1 MSKQIRQK
9 RPASAQR
16 AKIVMCGHSLG
27 EICVLPPENTCHFGS
42 SLPELGCARVN
53 QTGKPL
59 ITFQKTKVKIS
70 SPCYF
75 AQKQVYEDNTSR
87 HDYKE
92 PC

>member
-42 SLPELGCARVN
+42 SLPDLRCARVN

-59 ITFQKTKVKIS
+59 ITFQKEEKEEKRPLLFCID
-70 SPCYF
+70 
-75 AQKQVYEDNTSR
+75 VYDDDNTSCR
-87 HDYKE
+87 DYKE
-92 PC
+92 PR